1 MDIFFRTKYRK
12 YKELYKKSLK
22 LSPDHESI
30 KSKLRELEEGLDV
43 CNIVIAREQAK
54 AEVMSSFSW
63 EKSVSLYQ
71 FACKQQRLRPDCTFV
86 QLYSLV

>member
-1 MDIFFRTKYRK
+1 MSFIRVYYIFRTKYRK

-22 LSPDHESI
+22 LSADHESM

-54 AEVMSSFSW
+54 AEVGQ
-63 EKSVSLYQ
+63 VLN
-71 FACKQQRLRPDCTFV
+71 
-86 QLYSLV
+86 

>member
-1 MDIFFRTKYRK
+1 MSYNMITYDLDNCRMKYRK

-30 KSKLRELEEGLDV
+30 KSKLKELEEGLDV

-54 AEVMSSFSW
+54 AEV
-63 EKSVSLYQ
+63 
-71 FACKQQRLRPDCTFV
+71 
-86 QLYSLV
+86 